1 MKRVFPAIILA
12 AALIFLVAALGLD
25 LMGVI
30 LILLGLVAYLLYTI
44 FLSRKELREFRENLE
59 DKEASEIKVAL
70 QSYSYTGEL
79 NEICKII
86 EAIIDSKNTMGQ
98 KYNASIEN
106 QNLMITNISHDFRTP
121 LTSIMGYIDVYE
133 KTRDEKYLEI
143 IKKKAEELKELIDG
157 FYDFSRLVS
166 KSYKIDKR
174 VFNLDDFI
182 KEEIVNYYDYYI
194 AKGQMIDV
202 ELDRV
207 RCFQDEKNLKI
218 VVDNLISNMMKY
230 SEGGDKIELKLKD
243 GYFELKFSNLAQI
256 ETDDNI
262 DRVFERNYTI
272 DKSKNDASS
281 GLGLNIVENLCELMG
296 LNASVS
302 YEDDIFT
309 ITIKGKALNK

>member
-25 LMGVI
+25 LMSVI
-30 LILLGLVAYLLYTI
+30 FILLALIIYLSYTI
-44 FLSRKELREFRENLE
+44 YLSRKELKEFRENLE

-86 EAIIDSKNTMGQ
+86 EDIIDSKNTMGQ

-133 KTRDEKYLEI
+133 RTRDEKYLEI

-230 SEGGDKIELKLKD
+230 SEGGDKIELKRKD

-296 LNASVS
+296 LSTSVD
-302 YEDDIFT
+302 YTDNIFT
-309 ITIKGKALNK
+309 ITITGKALNK

>member
-12 AALIFLVAALGLD
+12 AALIFLVAALALD
-25 LMGVI
+25 LMSVI
-30 LILLGLVAYLLYTI
+30 FILLALVIYLSYSI
-44 FLSRKELREFRENLE
+44 YLSRKELKEFRENLE

-143 IKKKAEELKELIDG
+143 IKKKAEELKGIIDG

-262 DRVFERNYTI
+262 ERVFERNYTI

-296 LNASVS
+296 LNVSVE
-302 YEDDIFT
+302 YKDDVFSIS
-309 ITIKGKALNK
+309 ITGKALNK

>member
-1 MKRVFPAIILA
+1 MKRIFPAIILA

-25 LMGVI
+25 LMNVM
-30 LILLGLVAYLLYTI
+30 LILLGLVIYLCYTI
-44 FLSRKELREFRENLE
+44 YLSRKELKEFRENLE

-70 QSYSYTGEL
+70 RSYSYTGEL

-230 SEGGDKIELKLKD
+230 SEGADKIELKLKD

-256 ETDDNI
+256 ETDDSI
-262 DRVFERNYTI
+262 ERVFERNYTI

-281 GLGLNIVENLCELMG
+281 GLGLNIVENLCTLMD
-296 LNASVS
+296 LSVS
-302 YEDDIFT
+302 VDYKDNIFA

>member
-1 MKRVFPAIILA
+1 MKRVFPAIIIA
-12 AALIFLVAALGLD
+12 AALIFLVAALGFD
-25 LMGVI
+25 LVSVI
-30 LILLGLVAYLLYTI
+30 FILLALVIYLCYTI
-44 FLSRKELREFRENLE
+44 YLSRKELREFRENLE

-98 KYNASIEN
+98 KYNESIES

-121 LTSIMGYIDVYE
+121 LTSIMGYIDIYE

-230 SEGGDKIELKLKD
+230 SEGEDKIELKLKD
-243 GYFELKFSNLAQI
+243 GCFELKFSNLAQI

-262 DRVFERNYTI
+262 ERVFERNYTI

>member
-1 MKRVFPAIILA
+1 MKRIFPAIIIA

-25 LMGVI
+25 LMSVI
-30 LILLGLVAYLLYTI
+30 FILLALVIYLSYTI
-44 FLSRKELREFRENLE
+44 YLSRKELREFRENLE

-86 EAIIDSKNTMGQ
+86 EDIIDSKNTMGQ

-143 IKKKAEELKELIDG
+143 IKKKAEELKGLIDG

-202 ELDRV
+202 SLDRV

-256 ETDDNI
+256 ETDDSI
-262 DRVFERNYTI
+262 ERVFERNYTI

-296 LNASVS
+296 LSVS
-302 YEDDIFT
+302 VEYADNVFSIS
-309 ITIKGKALNK
+309 ITGKALNK

>member
-1 MKRVFPAIILA
+1 MKRIFPAIILA

-25 LMGVI
+25 LMSVI
-30 LILLGLVAYLLYTI
+30 LILLGLVAYLSYTI
-44 FLSRKELREFRENLE
+44 YLSRKELREFRENLE

-86 EAIIDSKNTMGQ
+86 EDIIDSKNTMGQ

-133 KTRDEKYLEI
+133 RTRDEKYLEI
-143 IKKKAEELKELIDG
+143 IKKKAEELKGLIDS

-194 AKGQMIDV
+194 AKDKMIDV

-218 VVDNLISNMMKY
+218 VIDNLISNMMKY
-230 SEGGDKIELKLKD
+230 SEGEDKIELKLKD

-256 ETDDNI
+256 ETDDKI
-262 DRVFERNYTI
+262 ERVFERNYTV
-272 DKSKNDASS
+272 DKSKNDAST
-281 GLGLNIVENLCELMG
+281 GLGLNIVENLCTLMD
-296 LNASVS
+296 LSVS
-302 YEDDIFT
+302 VDYTDNIFT
-309 ITIKGKALNK
+309 ITITGKALNK

>member
-1 MKRVFPAIILA
+1 MKRIFPAIIIA

-25 LMGVI
+25 LMTVVI
-30 LILLGLVAYLLYTI
+30 VLLALVAYLSYTI
-44 FLSRKELREFRENLE
+44 YLSRKELKEFRENLE

-86 EAIIDSKNTMGQ
+86 EDIIDSKNTMGQ

-133 KTRDEKYLEI
+133 KTRDDKYLEI

-202 ELDRV
+202 SLDRV

-296 LNASVS
+296 LEPSVS
-302 YEDDIFT
+302 YEDDVFSIL
-309 ITIKGKALNK
+309 IKGKALN

>member
-1 MKRVFPAIILA
+1 MKRIFPAIIIA
-12 AALIFLVAALGLD
+12 AALIFLVAALGLE
-25 LMGVI
+25 LVSVI
-30 LILLGLVAYLLYTI
+30 FILLALVIYLSYTI
-44 FLSRKELREFRENLE
+44 YLSRKELREFRENLE

-86 EAIIDSKNTMGQ
+86 EDIIDSKNTMGQ

-133 KTRDEKYLEI
+133 RTRDEKYLEI

-202 ELDRV
+202 NLDRV

-230 SEGGDKIELKLKD
+230 SEGEDKIELKLKD

-296 LNASVS
+296 LEPSVS
-302 YEDDIFT
+302 YEDDVFS

>member
-1 MKRVFPAIILA
+1 MKKVFPVIILA

-25 LMGVI
+25 LMSVI
-30 LILLGLVAYLLYTI
+30 FILLALVAYLSYTI
-44 FLSRKELREFRENLE
+44 YLSRKELREFRENLE

-121 LTSIMGYIDVYE
+121 LTSIMGYIDIYE

-143 IKKKAEELKELIDG
+143 IKKRAEELKGLIDG

-202 ELDRV
+202 SLDRV

-230 SEGGDKIELKLKD
+230 SEGEDKIELKLKD

-256 ETDDNI
+256 ETDDSI
-262 DRVFERNYTI
+262 ERVFERNYTV
-272 DKSKNDASS
+272 DKSKNDAST

-296 LNASVS
+296 LEASVE
-302 YEDDIFT
+302 YKDDVFSIL
-309 ITIKGKALNK
+309 ITGKALNK

>member
-1 MKRVFPAIILA
+1 MKRVFPAIIIA

-25 LMGVI
+25 LVSVI
-30 LILLGLVAYLLYTI
+30 FILLALVIYLSYTI
-44 FLSRKELREFRENLE
+44 YLSRKELKEFRENLE

-79 NEICKII
+79 NEICKVI

-143 IKKKAEELKELIDG
+143 IKKKAEELKGLIDG

-230 SEGGDKIELKLKD
+230 SEGEDKIELKLKD

-256 ETDDNI
+256 ETDDSI
-262 DRVFERNYTI
+262 ERVFERNYTI

-281 GLGLNIVENLCELMG
+281 GLGLNIVENLCTLMG
-296 LNASVS
+296 LEVSVS
-302 YEDDIFT
+302 YEDDIFA
-309 ITIKGKALNK
+309 ITLKGKALNK

>member
-1 MKRVFPAIILA
+1 MKRIFPVIILA

-25 LMGVI
+25 LMSVI
-30 LILLGLVAYLLYTI
+30 ILLLVLVVYLWYTI
-44 FLSRKELREFRENLE
+44 YKARKELKEFRENLE

-133 KTRDEKYLEI
+133 RTRDEKYLEI
-143 IKKKAEELKELIDG
+143 INKKAEELKGLIDS

-230 SEGGDKIELKLKD
+230 SEGEDKIELKLKD

-256 ETDDNI
+256 ETDDKI
-262 DRVFERNYTI
+262 ERVFERNYTI

-296 LNASVS
+296 LEASVD
-302 YEDDIFT
+302 YKDNIFT
-309 ITIKGKALNK
+309 ITITGKALN

>member
-25 LMGVI
+25 LMSVI
-30 LILLGLVAYLLYTI
+30 FILLALVAYLSYTI
-44 FLSRKELREFRENLE
+44 YLSRKELREFRENLE

-79 NEICKII
+79 NEICKTI

-133 KTRDEKYLEI
+133 RTRDEKYLEI

-194 AKGQMIDV
+194 AKEQMIDV

-230 SEGGDKIELKLKD
+230 SEGEDKIELKLKD
-243 GYFELKFSNLAQI
+243 GYFELKFSNLAKI

-262 DRVFERNYTI
+262 ERVFERNYTI

-281 GLGLNIVENLCELMG
+281 GLGLNIVENLCTLMD
-296 LNASVS
+296 LSVS
-302 YEDDIFT
+302 VDYKDNIFE

>member
-30 LILLGLVAYLLYTI
+30 LILLALVAYLSYTI
-44 FLSRKELREFRENLE
+44 YKSRKELKEFRENLE

-86 EAIIDSKNTMGQ
+86 EDIIDSKNTMGQ

-194 AKGQMIDV
+194 AKGQMVDV

-296 LNASVS
+296 LEASVS
-302 YEDDIFT
+302 YEDDIFS
-309 ITIKGKALNK
+309 ILIKGKALNK

>member
-1 MKRVFPAIILA
+1 MKRIFPAIIIA

-25 LMGVI
+25 LMTVFI
-30 LILLGLVAYLLYTI
+30 VLLALVAYLSYTI
-44 FLSRKELREFRENLE
+44 YLSRKELKEFRENLE

-86 EAIIDSKNTMGQ
+86 EDIIDSKNTMGQ

-133 KTRDEKYLEI
+133 RTRDEKYLEI

-230 SEGGDKIELKLKD
+230 SEGGDKIELKRKD

-296 LNASVS
+296 LEPSVE
-302 YEDDIFT
+302 YKDDVFSIL
-309 ITIKGKALNK
+309 IKGKALNK

>member
-1 MKRVFPAIILA
+1 MKRIFPAIIIT

-25 LMGVI
+25 LMSVM
-30 LILLGLVAYLLYTI
+30 LILLGLVIYLCYTI
-44 FLSRKELREFRENLE
+44 YLSRKELKEFRENLE

-70 QSYSYTGEL
+70 QSYSYTDEL

-143 IKKKAEELKELIDG
+143 IKKKAEELKGLIDG

-202 ELDRV
+202 SLDRV

-262 DRVFERNYTI
+262 ERVFERNYTI
-272 DKSKNDASS
+272 DKSKNDTSS

-296 LNASVS
+296 LEATVS

-309 ITIKGKALNK
+309 ITIKGKALN

>member
-25 LMGVI
+25 LMSVI
-30 LILLGLVAYLLYTI
+30 FILLALVAYLSYTI
-44 FLSRKELREFRENLE
+44 YLSRKELREFRENLE

-133 KTRDEKYLEI
+133 RTRDEKYLEI

-262 DRVFERNYTI
+262 ERVFERNYTI

-302 YEDDIFT
+302 YEDDVFSIL
-309 ITIKGKALNK
+309 ITGKALN

>member
-1 MKRVFPAIILA
+1 MKRVFPAIIIT

-25 LMGVI
+25 LMTVFI
-30 LILLGLVAYLLYTI
+30 VLLALVAYLSYTI
-44 FLSRKELREFRENLE
+44 YLSRKELREFRENLE

-121 LTSIMGYIDVYE
+121 LTSIMGYIDVYD

-202 ELDRV
+202 SLDRV

-230 SEGGDKIELKLKD
+230 SEGEDKIELKLKD

-256 ETDDNI
+256 ETDDSI
-262 DRVFERNYTI
+262 ERVFERNYTI

-281 GLGLNIVENLCELMG
+281 GLGLNIVENLCTLMG
-296 LNASVS
+296 LEVSVS
-302 YEDDIFT
+302 YEDDIFA
-309 ITIKGKALNK
+309 ITLKGKALNK

>member
-1 MKRVFPAIILA
+1 MRRVFPAIILA

-25 LMGVI
+25 LMSVI
-30 LILLGLVAYLLYTI
+30 FILLALVAYLSYTI
-44 FLSRKELREFRENLE
+44 YLSRKELKEFRENLE
-59 DKEASEIKVAL
+59 DKEASEIKIAL

-86 EAIIDSKNTMGQ
+86 EDIIDSKNTMGQ

-143 IKKKAEELKELIDG
+143 IKKKAEELKGLIDG

-230 SEGGDKIELKLKD
+230 SEGGDKIELKRKD

-256 ETDDNI
+256 VSDDNI
-262 DRVFERNYTI
+262 ERVFERNYTI

-296 LNASVS
+296 LEPSVS

>member
-1 MKRVFPAIILA
+1 MKRVFPSIILA

-25 LMGVI
+25 LMSVI
-30 LILLGLVAYLLYTI
+30 FILLALVIYLSYSI
-44 FLSRKELREFRENLE
+44 YLSRKELKEFRENLE

-86 EAIIDSKNTMGQ
+86 EDIIDSKNTMGQ

-256 ETDDNI
+256 ETDDSI
-262 DRVFERNYTI
+262 ERVFERNYTI

-296 LNASVS
+296 LSASVS

>member
-1 MKRVFPAIILA
+1 MKRIFPAIILA

-25 LMGVI
+25 LVSVI
-30 LILLGLVAYLLYTI
+30 FILLALVIYLSYTI
-44 FLSRKELREFRENLE
+44 YLSRKELKEFRENLE

-143 IKKKAEELKELIDG
+143 IKKKAEELKGLIDG

-230 SEGGDKIELKLKD
+230 SEGGDKIELKRKD

-256 ETDDNI
+256 ETDDSI
-262 DRVFERNYTI
+262 ERVFERNYTI

-296 LNASVS
+296 LNVSVE
-302 YEDDIFT
+302 YKDDVFSIS
-309 ITIKGKALNK
+309 ITGKALNK

>member
-1 MKRVFPAIILA
+1 MKRIFPAIIIA

-25 LMGVI
+25 LMTIVI
-30 LILLGLVAYLLYTI
+30 VLLALVAYLSYTI
-44 FLSRKELREFRENLE
+44 YLSRKELREFRENLE
-59 DKEASEIKVAL
+59 DKETSEIKVAL

-86 EAIIDSKNTMGQ
+86 EDIIDSKNTMGQ

-133 KTRDEKYLEI
+133 RTRDEKYLEI

-230 SEGGDKIELKLKD
+230 SEGGDKIELKRKD
-243 GYFELKFSNLAQI
+243 GYFELKFSNIAHI
-256 ETDDNI
+256 VSDDNI
-262 DRVFERNYTI
+262 ERVFERNYTV

-296 LNASVS
+296 LNASVE
-302 YEDDIFT
+302 YKDNIFA

>member
-25 LMGVI
+25 LMTVVI
-30 LILLGLVAYLLYTI
+30 VLLALVAYLSYTI
-44 FLSRKELREFRENLE
+44 YLSRKELREFRENLE

-86 EAIIDSKNTMGQ
+86 EDIIDSKNTMGQ

-143 IKKKAEELKELIDG
+143 IKKKAEELKGLIDS

-194 AKGQMIDV
+194 AKDKMIDV

-230 SEGGDKIELKLKD
+230 SEGEDKIELKLKD

-256 ETDDNI
+256 ETDDKI
-262 DRVFERNYTI
+262 ERVFERNYTV
-272 DKSKNDASS
+272 DKSKNDAST

-296 LNASVS
+296 LEASVS
-302 YEDDIFT
+302 YEDDVFA

>member
-1 MKRVFPAIILA
+1 MKRIFPAIILA

-25 LMGVI
+25 LMSVI
-30 LILLGLVAYLLYTI
+30 FILLALVAYLSYTI
-44 FLSRKELREFRENLE
+44 YLSRKELREFRENLE

-86 EAIIDSKNTMGQ
+86 EDIIDSKNTMGQ

-133 KTRDEKYLEI
+133 RTRDEKYLEI

-230 SEGGDKIELKLKD
+230 SEGGDKIELKRKD

-262 DRVFERNYTI
+262 ERVFERNYTI

-296 LNASVS
+296 LEASVA
-302 YEDDIFT
+302 YNNEIFS
-309 ITIKGKALNK
+309 ILIKGKALN

>member
-1 MKRVFPAIILA
+1 MKRVFPSIILA

-25 LMGVI
+25 LMSVI
-30 LILLGLVAYLLYTI
+30 FILLALVIYLSYSI
-44 FLSRKELREFRENLE
+44 YLSRKELKEFRENLE

-230 SEGGDKIELKLKD
+230 SEGEDKIELKLKD

-296 LNASVS
+296 LEVSVA
-302 YEDDIFT
+302 YKNEIFS
-309 ITIKGKALNK
+309 ILIKGKALNK

>member
-25 LMGVI
+25 LMSVI
-30 LILLGLVAYLLYTI
+30 FILLALVAYLSYTI
-44 FLSRKELREFRENLE
+44 YLSRKELKEFRENLE

-86 EAIIDSKNTMGQ
+86 EDIIDSKNTMGQ

-133 KTRDEKYLEI
+133 RTRDEKYLEI
-143 IKKKAEELKELIDG
+143 IKKKAEELKKLIDG

-202 ELDRV
+202 GLDRV

-230 SEGGDKIELKLKD
+230 SEGADKIELKLKD

-256 ETDDNI
+256 KTDDSI
-262 DRVFERNYTI
+262 ERVFERNYTI

-296 LNASVS
+296 LEASVD
-302 YEDDIFT
+302 YKDNIFE

>member
-1 MKRVFPAIILA
+1 MKRVFPSIILA

-25 LMGVI
+25 LMTVVI
-30 LILLGLVAYLLYTI
+30 VLLALVAYLSYTI
-44 FLSRKELREFRENLE
+44 YLSRKELREFRENLE

-207 RCFQDEKNLKI
+207 RCFQDEKFLKI

-230 SEGGDKIELKLKD
+230 SEGGDKIELKRKD

-256 ETDDNI
+256 ETDDSI
-262 DRVFERNYTI
+262 ERVFERNYTI

-296 LNASVS
+296 LNVSVE
-302 YEDDIFT
+302 YKDDVFSIS
-309 ITIKGKALNK
+309 ITGKALNK

>member
-1 MKRVFPAIILA
+1 MKRIFPAIIIT

-25 LMGVI
+25 LMSVM
-30 LILLGLVAYLLYTI
+30 LILLGLVIYLCYTI
-44 FLSRKELREFRENLE
+44 YLSRKELREFRENLE

-230 SEGGDKIELKLKD
+230 SEGGDKIELKRKD

-296 LNASVS
+296 LSTSVS
-302 YEDDIFT
+302 YEDDIFA

>member
-1 MKRVFPAIILA
+1 MKKVFPVIILA

-25 LMGVI
+25 LMTVI
-30 LILLGLVAYLLYTI
+30 LILLALVAYLSYTI
-44 FLSRKELREFRENLE
+44 YKSRKELREFRENLE

-86 EAIIDSKNTMGQ
+86 EDIIDSKNTMGQ

-143 IKKKAEELKELIDG
+143 IKKKAEELKGLIDG

-256 ETDDNI
+256 ETDDSI
-262 DRVFERNYTI
+262 ERVFERNYTI
-272 DKSKNDASS
+272 DKSKNDAST

-296 LNASVS
+296 LEASVE
-302 YEDDIFT
+302 YKDDVFSIL
-309 ITIKGKALNK
+309 ITGKALNK

>member
-1 MKRVFPAIILA
+1 MKRVFPSIILA

-25 LMGVI
+25 LMSVI
-30 LILLGLVAYLLYTI
+30 FILLALVAYLSYTI
-44 FLSRKELREFRENLE
+44 YLSRKELKEFHENLE

-86 EAIIDSKNTMGQ
+86 EDIIDSKNTMGQ

-133 KTRDEKYLEI
+133 RTRDEKYLEI
-143 IKKKAEELKELIDG
+143 IKKKAEDLKELIDG

-230 SEGGDKIELKLKD
+230 SEGEDKIELKLKD

-256 ETDDNI
+256 KTDDSI
-262 DRVFERNYTI
+262 ERVFERNYTI
-272 DKSKNDASS
+272 HKSKNDASS

-296 LNASVS
+296 LEASVD
-302 YEDDIFT
+302 YKDNIFA

>member
-1 MKRVFPAIILA
+1 MKRIFPAIIIA

-25 LMGVI
+25 LMSVI
-30 LILLGLVAYLLYTI
+30 FILLALIIYLSYTI
-44 FLSRKELREFRENLE
+44 YLSRKELKEFRENLE

-86 EAIIDSKNTMGQ
+86 EDIIDSKNTMGQ

-296 LNASVS
+296 LEVSVA
-302 YEDDIFT
+302 YKNEIFS
-309 ITIKGKALNK
+309 ILIKGKALN

>member
-25 LMGVI
+25 LMSVI
-30 LILLGLVAYLLYTI
+30 FILLALIIYLSYTI
-44 FLSRKELREFRENLE
+44 YLSRKELKEFRENLE

-98 KYNASIEN
+98 KHNALIEN

-133 KTRDEKYLEI
+133 RTRDEKYLEI

-202 ELDRV
+202 SLDRV

-230 SEGGDKIELKLKD
+230 SEGGDKIELKRKD

-296 LNASVS
+296 LEASVE
-302 YEDDIFT
+302 YKDDVFSIL
-309 ITIKGKALNK
+309 ITGKALNK

>member
-1 MKRVFPAIILA
+1 MKRIFPAIIIA
-12 AALIFLVAALGLD
+12 AALIFLVAALGLE
-25 LMGVI
+25 LVSVI
-30 LILLGLVAYLLYTI
+30 FILLALVIYLSYTI
-44 FLSRKELREFRENLE
+44 YLSRKELREFRENLE

-143 IKKKAEELKELIDG
+143 IKKKAEELKGLIDG

-194 AKGQMIDV
+194 AKGQMIGV

-262 DRVFERNYTI
+262 ERVFERNYTI

-296 LNASVS
+296 LEASVS
-302 YEDDIFT
+302 YEDDVFSIL
-309 ITIKGKALNK
+309 IKGKALN

>member
-1 MKRVFPAIILA
+1 MRRVFPAIILA

-25 LMGVI
+25 LMSVI
-30 LILLGLVAYLLYTI
+30 FILLALVAYLSYTI
-44 FLSRKELREFRENLE
+44 YLSRKELREFRENLE
-59 DKEASEIKVAL
+59 DKETSEIKVAL

-86 EAIIDSKNTMGQ
+86 EDIIDSKNTMGQ

-133 KTRDEKYLEI
+133 RTRDEKYLEI

-230 SEGGDKIELKLKD
+230 SEGEDKIELKLKD

-256 ETDDNI
+256 KTDDSI
-262 DRVFERNYTI
+262 ERVFERNYTI

-296 LNASVS
+296 LEPSVS
-302 YEDDIFT
+302 YEDNIFA

>member
-1 MKRVFPAIILA
+1 MKRVFPSIILA

-25 LMGVI
+25 LMSVI
-30 LILLGLVAYLLYTI
+30 FILLALVIYLSYSI
-44 FLSRKELREFRENLE
+44 YLSRKELKEFRENLE

-230 SEGGDKIELKLKD
+230 SEGGDKIELKRKD
-243 GYFELKFSNLAQI
+243 GYFELKFSNLARI

-262 DRVFERNYTI
+262 ERVFERNYTV

-296 LNASVS
+296 LNVSVE
-302 YEDDIFT
+302 YKDDVFT
-309 ITIKGKALNK
+309 ITITGKALNK

>member
-1 MKRVFPAIILA
+1 MKRIFPAIIIA

-25 LMGVI
+25 LMSVI
-30 LILLGLVAYLLYTI
+30 FILLALVAYLSYTI
-44 FLSRKELREFRENLE
+44 YLSRKELREFRENLE

-133 KTRDEKYLEI
+133 RTRDEKYLEI

-230 SEGGDKIELKLKD
+230 SEGEDKIELKLKD
-243 GYFELKFSNLAQI
+243 GYFKLKFSNLAQI
-256 ETDDNI
+256 VSDDSI
-262 DRVFERNYTI
+262 ERVFERNYTI

-296 LNASVS
+296 LEASVS
-302 YEDDIFT
+302 YTDDIFA

>member
-25 LMGVI
+25 LMSVI
-30 LILLGLVAYLLYTI
+30 FILLALVAYLCYTI
-44 FLSRKELREFRENLE
+44 YKSRKELKEFRENLE

-121 LTSIMGYIDVYE
+121 LTSIMGYIDVYDR
-133 KTRDEKYLEI
+133 TRDEKYLEI

-194 AKGQMIDV
+194 AKDKMIDV
-202 ELDRV
+202 SLDRV

-256 ETDDNI
+256 ETDDSI
-262 DRVFERNYTI
+262 ERVFERNYTV
-272 DKSKNDASS
+272 DKSKNDAST

-296 LNASVS
+296 LEASVN
-302 YEDDIFT
+302 YTDNIFT

>member
-1 MKRVFPAIILA
+1 MKRIFPVIILA

-25 LMGVI
+25 LMSVV
-30 LILLGLVAYLLYTI
+30 LILLGLVIYLCYTI
-44 FLSRKELREFRENLE
+44 YLSRKELREFRENLE

-133 KTRDEKYLEI
+133 RTRDEKYLEI

-230 SEGGDKIELKLKD
+230 SEGGDKIELKRKD

-262 DRVFERNYTI
+262 ERVFERNYTI

-296 LNASVS
+296 LEVSVD
-302 YEDDIFT
+302 YTDNIFT
-309 ITIKGKALNK
+309 ITIKGKALN

>member
-1 MKRVFPAIILA
+1 MKRIFPAIIIA

-25 LMGVI
+25 LMSVI
-30 LILLGLVAYLLYTI
+30 FILLALVAYLCYTI
-44 FLSRKELREFRENLE
+44 YLSRKELREFRENLE

-194 AKGQMIDV
+194 AKDQMIDV

-256 ETDDNI
+256 ETDDSI
-262 DRVFERNYTI
+262 ERVFERNYTI

-302 YEDDIFT
+302 YEDDVFA
-309 ITIKGKALNK
+309 ITIKGKALN

>member
-1 MKRVFPAIILA
+1 MKRVFPSIILA

-25 LMGVI
+25 LMSVI
-30 LILLGLVAYLLYTI
+30 FILLALVIYLSYSI
-44 FLSRKELREFRENLE
+44 YLSRKELKEFRENLE
-59 DKEASEIKVAL
+59 YKEASEIKVAL

-133 KTRDEKYLEI
+133 RTRDEKYLEI

-296 LNASVS
+296 LEASVS
-302 YEDDIFT
+302 YTDDIFA

>member
-1 MKRVFPAIILA
+1 MKRIFPAIIIT
-12 AALIFLVAALGLD
+12 AALIFLVAALGLE
-25 LMGVI
+25 LVSVI
-30 LILLGLVAYLLYTI
+30 FILLALVIYLSYTI
-44 FLSRKELREFRENLE
+44 YLSRKELREFRENLE

-133 KTRDEKYLEI
+133 RTRDEKYLEI

-230 SEGGDKIELKLKD
+230 SEGEDKIELKLKD
-243 GYFELKFSNLAQI
+243 GYFKLKFSNLAQI
-256 ETDDNI
+256 VSDDSI
-262 DRVFERNYTI
+262 ERVFERNYTI

-296 LNASVS
+296 LEASVS
-302 YEDDIFT
+302 YTDDIFA